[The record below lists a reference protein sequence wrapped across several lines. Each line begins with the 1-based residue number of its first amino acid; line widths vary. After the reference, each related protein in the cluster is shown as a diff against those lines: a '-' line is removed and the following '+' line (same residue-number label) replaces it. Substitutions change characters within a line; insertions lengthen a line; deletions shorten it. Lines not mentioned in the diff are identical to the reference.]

1 MGVNQQELG
10 DQTSTILVYDAYATV
25 SAFAYRCGY
34 RHPAELKS
42 KETELR
48 LIEDSIIELSAKLQ
62 QKEEKLDSAR
72 QHVKHCARKIESKE
86 EELNKIKVR
95 INTYDRA

>member
-1 MGVNQQELG
+1 
-10 DQTSTILVYDAYATV
+10 
-25 SAFAYRCGY
+25 
-34 RHPAELKS
+34 
-42 KETELR
+42 